1 MAQCHYPV
9 LSQSEDTWR
18 ALLLGYISGGTLLSK
33 FTAGGVFNKGLPSS
47 ASLQSQALAHVF
59 QVTLSQGFVLEND
72 FPKAEHQEAL
82 DECFKNGWLHTE
94 RLELGATEGVPYFF
108 ASPLH
113 RWFVQAQLGTAITA
127 AAIRENNLI
136 GFVILSHPPF
146 SPDKSL
152 EGLQYIQRPPE
163 AQFQDEFVQYPDM
176 ECACRQHKRTI
187 PT

>member
-94 RLELGATEGVPYFF
+94 RLNLAPRRVSYFF

-136 GFVILSHPPF
+136 GFVIQVIRLF
-146 SPDKSL
+146 SPTNLSTAPR
-152 EGLQYIQRPPE
+152 YIQRPPE

-176 ECACRQHKRTI
+176 EYAGREH
-187 PT
+187 